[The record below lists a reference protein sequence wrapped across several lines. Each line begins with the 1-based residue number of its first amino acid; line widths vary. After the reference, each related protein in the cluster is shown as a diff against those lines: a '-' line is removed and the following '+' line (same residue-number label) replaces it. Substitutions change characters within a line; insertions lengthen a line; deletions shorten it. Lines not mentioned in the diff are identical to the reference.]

1 MQQPEGAAV
10 HVDRRQDLVPV
21 LEVRLENCMLRRQAG
36 AKHRSVGAAFE
47 VGEHGLEPL
56 PRRIVRTCVVETPV
70 LPGRDLL
77 IGRGLEQRRND
88 GAGLRFAVLGG
99 VDGACRELH
108 GNLTGKSEVKSQ
120 KQVGS
125 GEEGEEEGERYEE
138 GRPAVE
144 TSVPVPLRL
153 RTMSGR
159 PCAAASTRAS
169 RWTSGQPVSAFS
181 IARWCVRCGM
191 GRARRSIAGSA
202 VK

>member
-1 MQQPEGAAV
+1 MAPVCGSLSWAAWM
-10 HVDRRQDLVPV
+10 
-21 LEVRLENCMLRRQAG
+21 VRVENSMG
-36 AKHRSVGAAFE
+36 TS
-47 VGEHGLEPL
+47 
-56 PRRIVRTCVVETPV
+56 
-70 LPGRDLL
+70 
-77 IGRGLEQRRND
+77 
-88 GAGLRFAVLGG
+88 LGSQ
-99 VDGACRELH
+99 
-108 GNLTGKSEVKSQ
+108 KSEVKSQ

-125 GEEGEEEGERYEE
+125 GEVGSGEEGEEDGEEEERYEE

-181 IARWCVRCGM
+181 IARSCVRCGM